1 MDISVASFGI
11 AAPERDPATSEVLI
25 GALNTPYASA
35 KARSMDSIPSD
46 EVIFDAKHSRA
57 ARNWQEEALT

>member
-25 GALNTPYASA
+25 GAPEYAIRIS
-35 KARSMDSIPSD
+35 
-46 EVIFDAKHSRA
+46 
-57 ARNWQEEALT
+57 